1 MQGIQRFCLASKLA
15 MQAKGISRIAAPC
28 FSSVHPSFMMFS
40 TQSSVARSYNPIIY
54 LDGVKYDLRDLNST
68 DLNTFAKVPPSQQEF
83 TNIYEASKKLLEKKR
98 IPLPQ
103 TDSFTSLM
111 KIFDSAGDKERKIAL
126 MQNALD
132 HPTICSDKTV
142 QETILM
148 ACEEGIEVVR
158 EALKI
163 FSENNKIIRETAS
176 REILNLVESKG
187 NDEDYELIYDLYL
200 HHKIL
205 LEAHELMT
213 FIKYFTEQKNGLQLR
228 ILAKYFHKHEYTKV
242 HILLAKGFME
252 IGDYETCLSELKEF
266 FYNNFDLVK
275 LYPDDK
281 YVLKSL
287 DLALKCED
295 RDLLGLLSDIIFRS
309 PNCTNDIAKK
319 ILEGWG
325 LLLNDMNKV
334 KYYQKLYPKYAVI
347 TVEPPPPPPQ
357 RR

>member
-1 MQGIQRFCLASKLA
+1 MQGIQRFRFASKIA
-15 MQAKGISRIAAPC
+15 MQAKTITRIATPC
-28 FSSVHPSFMMFS
+28 FSYVHPSYSMFS
-40 TQSSVARSYNPIIY
+40 TQATATQSYNPIIN
-54 LDGVKYDLRDLNST
+54 LNGVKYDLRDLNST
-68 DLNTFAKVPPSQQEF
+68 DLNTFAEVPPSQQEF
-83 TNIYEASKKLLEKKR
+83 VNIYEASKRLLEKNR

-111 KIFDSAGDKERKIAL
+111 KIFESAGDKERKIAL

-142 QETILM
+142 QQTMLM

-163 FSENNKIIRETAS
+163 FSENNKIIREDAAN
-176 REILNLVESKG
+176 EILNLVESKG
-187 NDEDYELIYDLYL
+187 NNEDYEMIYDLYL

-205 LEAHELMT
+205 LETHELMP

-252 IGDYETCLSELKEF
+252 IGDYETCLQELKEF
-266 FYNNFDLVK
+266 FYPNFELVK

-325 LLLNDMNKV
+325 LLLNDMEKV

-347 TVEPPPPPPQ
+347 KVEPPPPPPQ

>member
-1 MQGIQRFCLASKLA
+1 MQGIQRLRFASKIA
-15 MQAKGISRIAAPC
+15 IQAKTITRLATPC
-28 FSSVHPSFMMFS
+28 LSFVHPSYSMFS
-40 TQSSVARSYNPIIY
+40 TQSAVAQHYNPIIN
-54 LDGVKYDLRDLNST
+54 LNGVKYDLRDLNST
-68 DLNTFAKVPPSQQEF
+68 DLNTFAEVSPSQQEF
-83 TNIYEASKKLLEKKR
+83 VNIYEASKKLLEKNR

-111 KIFDSAGDKERKIAL
+111 KIFESAGDKERKIAL

-142 QETILM
+142 QQTMLM

-163 FSENNKIIRETAS
+163 FSENNKIIREDAAN
-176 REILNLVESKG
+176 EILNLVESKG
-187 NDEDYELIYDLYL
+187 NNEDYEMIYDLYL

-205 LEAHELMT
+205 LETHELMQ

-252 IGDYETCLSELKEF
+252 IGDYETCLQELKEF
-266 FYNNFDLVK
+266 FYPNFELVK

-295 RDLLGLLSDIIFRS
+295 KDLLGLLSDIIFRS

-325 LLLNDMNKV
+325 LLLNDMEKV

-347 TVEPPPPPPQ
+347 KVEPPPPPPQ